1 MPKIPVFAGLAPWS
15 IPALLCWALAPA
27 AAAVERSVPWST
39 GWVFHRGDVAQGEA
53 VAVPAGVSW
62 RAVEIPHDWSIED
75 LGSGDVVPEIE
86 AVTGDWRFQA
96 GDEPGWKEPAVDDR
110 AWTVHRLPAGWRAV
124 RGESPENSF
133 AWYRRTLPAQPALA
147 GKPVIIRLG
156 KIDDADETWL
166 NGVRIGGVGGFPP
179 AYTSAWDVQRNYPVP
194 AGLLKGDGSDVLAVR
209 VFNGGS
215 DGGMYAAATPRQA
228 VGPFDTVASE
238 GGPSTAYTVGG
249 IGWYRRTFDRDP
261 AWVGKRVE
269 LRFDGVYRNATIWL
283 NGRQLA
289 FHAYGYTPFTVDLTP
304 ALQATG
310 NVLAVQVA
318 NTGRNSRWYTG
329 SGIFRPV
336 MLTVLGD
343 VAIPASGIA
352 VTTTEIGAQDAAVR
366 VAVTVANQRTSV
378 VAPTVAVRIQGPD
391 GSEVARTVVSAAA
404 IAAGGKRVVEVPL
417 AINAVQRW
425 DLATPRLYTATAEI
439 AVDGTTTDQESA
451 TFGIRT
457 IEIDA
462 KQGFRL
468 NGKALKLRGGCIH
481 ADNGPLGGVSIAR
494 AEERRV
500 ELLKA
505 RGFNAVRLAHNP
517 PATAFLDACDRLGML
532 VINEAFDM
540 WREGKN
546 DHDYHRDFPTTW
558 QDDIDAMV
566 IRDRNHPAIFA
577 WSIGNEIPE
586 RFALRGLATA
596 TALIGRVKAQDPT
609 RPVTQAL
616 NGEWDE
622 RTEGAVCGVL
632 DLVGYNYQL
641 QRYASDGKKN
651 PQRVIYA
658 SESFP
663 LYAAEHWYGVLDHPH
678 VIGDFVWTAID
689 YLGEAGCGFVS
700 PKSGVFYE
708 LQPFPMYT
716 GNCGDLDLC
725 GFQRPQSLYRDVL
738 WDVAPGAIVVERPR
752 PAGVG
757 SHPNPWAWPDVE
769 ASWNWAGHEGQPLA
783 VTVYAKAERVEL
795 FLGTQ
800 RIGEAPAGRAQ
811 HHRATFTVPYAAG
824 TLRAVLHQGERT
836 AEVTLVTT
844 GPATAVRLVPE
855 RAAITARRDDLAYV
869 AIEVVDAAGRVV
881 PDAVVPVTLAVG
893 GVGRLL
899 ATGNGSSSDPAS
911 FQAPLRRTY
920 RGRALAICRAQAA
933 GSLTLT
939 ATAPGLT
946 TATVMVEAI
955 K

>member
-1 MPKIPVFAGLAPWS
+1 MLMRSGSHVFASWWLRAFVCLAVVPCAHAAERGIPWS
-15 IPALLCWALAPA
+15 
-27 AAAVERSVPWST
+27 S
-39 GWVFHRGDVAQGEA
+39 GWVFHRGEVLHGEA
-53 VAVPAGVSW
+53 IVPPNGVTW
-62 RAVEIPHDWSIED
+62 RTVEIPHDWSIED
-75 LGSGDVVPEIE
+75 LGNGDLLPEIE
-86 AVTGDWRFQA
+86 AVTGDWRFHA
-96 GDEPGWKEPAVDDR
+96 GDEPGWKEPACADR
-110 AWTVHRLPAGWRAV
+110 DWTVHRLPAGWKAL
-124 RGESPENSF
+124 RGEAPENSF
-133 AWYRRTLPAQPALA
+133 GWYRRTLPAQPALA
-147 GKPVIIRLG
+147 GQAVIIRLG

-166 NGVRIGGVGGFPP
+166 NGVRIGGTGTFPP
-179 AYTSAWDVQRNYPVP
+179 AYTSAWDKQRNYPVP
-194 AGLLKGDGSDVLAVR
+194 AGLFKGDGSDVLAVR
-209 VFNGGS
+209 MFNGGG
-215 DGGMYAAATPRQA
+215 DGGIYAAVLPRQA

-238 GGPSTAYTVGG
+238 GGPSTAYTVAG

-261 AWVGKRVE
+261 AWDGKRIE
-269 LRFDGVYRNATIWL
+269 LRFAGVYRNATVWL

-289 FHAYGYTPFTVDLTP
+289 FHAYGFTPFTVDLTP

-336 MLTVLGD
+336 ELAVVGD
-343 VAIPASGIA
+343 VGIPASGIA
-352 VTTTEIGAQDAAVR
+352 VTTTELEAQDATLR
-366 VAVTVANQRTSV
+366 IAVTVVNHRTV
-378 VAPTVAVRIQGPD
+378 TVAPLVTVRIQGPE
-391 GSEVARTVVSAAA
+391 GGEVAHAVVPGAA
-404 IAAGGKRVVEVPL
+404 IAAAEKRVVEVPL
-417 AINAVQRW
+417 TISGVKRW
-425 DLATPRLYTATAEI
+425 DLATPYLYSATADI
-439 AVDGTTTDQESA
+439 AVDGVVTDEDA
-451 TFGIRT
+451 TTFGIRA

-462 KQGFRL
+462 AHGFRL
-468 NGKALKLRGGCIH
+468 NGKPLKLRGGCIH

-517 PATAFLDACDRLGML
+517 PAPAFLAACDRLGML
-532 VINEAFDM
+532 VLDEAFDM

-546 DHDYHRDFPTTW
+546 DQDYHLDFPTYW

-566 IRDRNHPAIFA
+566 VRDRNHPAIFA

-586 RFALRGLATA
+586 RFAPRGLVTA
-596 TALIGRVKAQDPT
+596 KALIGRVKANDPT

-616 NGEWDE
+616 NGGWDE
-622 RTEGAVCGVL
+622 QTEGAVCGAL

-651 PQRVIYA
+651 PQRVIFA

-663 LYAAEHWYGVLDHPH
+663 LYADEHWYGVLDHPH

-700 PKSGVFYE
+700 PKSGIFYE

-738 WDVAPGAIVVERPR
+738 WDLAPGAIVVERPR
-752 PAGVG
+752 PTGVG

-769 ASWNWAGHEGQPLA
+769 ASWNWAGHEGEPLA

-795 FLGTQ
+795 FLGAQ

-824 TLRAVLHQGERT
+824 TLRAVIHQGGGQS
-836 AEVTLVTT
+836 EVTLTST
-844 GPATAVRLVPE
+844 GPAAAVRLVAD
-855 RAAITARRDDLAYV
+855 RAQITARGDDLAYV
-869 AIEVVDAAGRVV
+869 GIEIVDAEGRVV

-911 FQAPLRRTY
+911 FSAPLRRTY
-920 RGRALAICRAQAA
+920 RGRALAICRALTA
-933 GSLTLT
+933 GNLTLT

-946 TATVMVEAI
+946 GATTVVEVV